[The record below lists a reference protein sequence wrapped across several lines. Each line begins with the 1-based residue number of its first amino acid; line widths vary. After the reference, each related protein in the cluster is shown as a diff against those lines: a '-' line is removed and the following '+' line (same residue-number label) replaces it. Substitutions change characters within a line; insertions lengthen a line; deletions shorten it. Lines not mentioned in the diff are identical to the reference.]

1 MKNIK
6 TIQEIK
12 DLILDIYSRKR
23 KSSTEL
29 ELSSKAVIIM
39 TKSIKEANIKNLMFV
54 NAYQFNSDN
63 ISTPDPDTLL
73 KAILLNILFR
83 KKSTKFFVKKE
94 DVQNLGFDGASTL
107 TDAVRKVNQ
116 IFSPVLEIDFSEEP
130 SHHDFLYFSFRNN
143 INFASI

>member
-6 TIQEIK
+6 TIQDIK
-12 DLILDIYSRKR
+12 DLIIDIYSRKR

-29 ELSSKAVIIM
+29 ELSAKAVIVM
-39 TKSIKEANIKNLMFV
+39 VQSIQDTNIKKLMFV
-54 NAYQFNSDN
+54 KACEFNGGVA
-63 ISTPDPDTLL
+63 STPDTLL

-83 KKSTKFFVKKE
+83 KRATLFYVKKE
-94 DVQNLGFDGASTL
+94 EVKKLGFDGASTL

-130 SHHDFLYFSFRNN
+130 SHRDFLYFSFRNN
-143 INFASI
+143 IYSVSI